1 MDSDNSNKIKEKG
14 AAMRL
19 RLSDK
24 WQDFRERMRHKHRLM
39 VLDTDT
45 LQEKF
50 SMELTGLNLFTY
62 LGISVIVL
70 IVLTSLL
77 IAFTPLRNLVPGYIK
92 PELKEQTIKNAQI
105 IDSLEVIIAQHEQ
118 HIAIIQDVISGKE
131 MRTEKDTVTQSVEDE
146 EIVYRHTRADSLLR
160 QQIEQQRKAEKEK
173 QKHKN
178 RSIKCRILLIFP
190 SN

>member
-1 MDSDNSNKIKEKG
+1 MDSDRSDNKIKEKG

-19 RLSDK
+19 RLSSK
-24 WQDFRERMRHKHRLM
+24 WQDFRERMRHKHRLV

-50 SMELTGLNLFTY
+50 SMELTGMNLFTY
-62 LGISVIVL
+62 VGISVIVL

-92 PELKEQTIKNAQI
+92 PEQKEEIIRNAQI
-105 IDSLEVIIAQHEQ
+105 IDSLEVIIEQHEQ
-118 HIAIIQDVISGKE
+118 HISIIQDVINGKAF
-131 MRTEKDTVTQSVEDE
+131 RTEKDTVTHAADNG

-160 QQIEQQRKAEKEK
+160 QEIEQQRKAAKES
-173 QKHKN
+173 QKGK
-178 RSIKCRILLIFP
+178 KKK
-190 SN
+190 

>member
-1 MDSDNSNKIKEKG
+1 MDSDSLNSNNKKG

-92 PELKEQTIKNAQI
+92 PELKEEAVRNAQI
-105 IDSLEVIIAQHEQ
+105 IDSLEVIIDQHEQ
-118 HIAIIQDVISGKE
+118 HIAIIQDVLNGKVF
-131 MRTEKDTVTQSVEDE
+131 RAEKDTATQTVTDE
-146 EIVYRHTRADSLLR
+146 EVVYRHTRADSLLR
-160 QQIEQQRKAEKEK
+160 QEIEQQRKEAKEK
-173 QKHKN
+173 QKRNKK
-178 RSIKCRILLIFP
+178 RK
-190 SN
+190 

>member
-1 MDSDNSNKIKEKG
+1 MDSDRSHNIKEKG

-19 RLSDK
+19 RLSNK
-24 WQDFRERMRHKHRLM
+24 WQDFRERMRHKHRLV

-50 SMELTGLNLFTY
+50 AMELTGLNLFTY

-92 PELKEQTIKNAQI
+92 PELKEETVRNAQI
-105 IDSLEVIIAQHEQ
+105 IDSLEVIIQQHEQ
-118 HIAIIQDVISGKE
+118 HISIIQDVLSGKE
-131 MRTEKDTVTQSVEDE
+131 FRAEKDTSTQTLDE
-146 EIVYRHTRADSLLR
+146 GEVVYRHTRADSLLR
-160 QQIEQQRKAEKEK
+160 QEIEQQRKAAKEK
-173 QKHKN
+173 QKKK
-178 RSIKCRILLIFP
+178 RK
-190 SN
+190 

>member
-1 MDSDNSNKIKEKG
+1 MDSDSLNSNNKKG

-24 WQDFRERMRHKHRLM
+24 WQDFRERLRHKHRLV

-62 LGISVIVL
+62 VGISVIVL
-70 IVLTSLL
+70 IILTSLL

-92 PELKEQTIKNAQI
+92 PELKEEVIRNAQT
-105 IDSLEVIIAQHEQ
+105 IDSLEVIIDQHEQ
-118 HIAIIQDVISGKE
+118 HIAIIQDVLNGKE
-131 MRTEKDTVTQSVEDE
+131 FRTEKDTATHKVAE
-146 EIVYRHTRADSLLR
+146 EEVVYRHTRADSLLR
-160 QQIEQQRKAEKEK
+160 QEIEQQRKAAKEK
-173 QKHKN
+173 QKKK
-178 RSIKCRILLIFP
+178 RK
-190 SN
+190 

>member
-1 MDSDNSNKIKEKG
+1 MDNEHSNTIKEKG

-92 PELKEQTIKNAQI
+92 PELKEEAVRNAQI
-105 IDSLEVIIAQHEQ
+105 IDSLEVIIDQHEQ
-118 HIAIIQDVISGKE
+118 HIAIIQRFI
-131 MRTEKDTVTQSVEDE
+131 Q
-146 EIVYRHTRADSLLR
+146 HFL
-160 QQIEQQRKAEKEK
+160 
-173 QKHKN
+173 
-178 RSIKCRILLIFP
+178 
-190 SN
+190 